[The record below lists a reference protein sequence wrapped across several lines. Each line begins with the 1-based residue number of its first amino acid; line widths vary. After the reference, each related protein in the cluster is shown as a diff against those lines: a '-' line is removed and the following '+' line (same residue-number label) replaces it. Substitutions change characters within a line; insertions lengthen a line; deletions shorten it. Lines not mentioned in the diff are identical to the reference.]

1 MTDTPSEALVEAPVQ
16 ATEPA
21 PTGDQPK
28 KAGRSQTVQPVLEKL
43 FELYPH
49 LFGAEFLP
57 LKLGIFQEHFARDTL
72 KAALGTHTRSTRY
85 LQSVAAGKQRHDL
98 QGAAVEAVSPE
109 HVYLA
114 LVELFSRRQGRSA
127 VDLRPKLRA
136 QVVAAFEA
144 SGLTREAYLDRVQ
157 VVDTQGGALLEDA
170 FAEYDQALAK
180 QEALCRAFNSSGQSI
195 EAFADM
201 YGLDPRDVA
210 ATLER
215 HQPQQAQ

>member
-1 MTDTPSEALVEAPVQ
+1 
-16 ATEPA
+16 
-21 PTGDQPK
+21 
-28 KAGRSQTVQPVLEKL
+28 
-43 FELYPH
+43 
-49 LFGAEFLP
+49 
-57 LKLGIFQEHFARDTL
+57 
-72 KAALGTHTRSTRY
+72 
-85 LQSVAAGKQRHDL
+85 
-98 QGAAVEAVSPE
+98 
-109 HVYLA
+109 
-114 LVELFSRRQGRSA
+114 
-127 VDLRPKLRA
+127 LRA

-215 HQPQQAQ
+215 HQP